1 MANAIAPLLSGKKH
15 AASRDTE
22 QSGSAREEH
31 LLEVIRS
38 LKDTIKELRTALQAA
53 NTDQTATSAR
63 EVAAEKD
70 IRSSYKAALLK
81 KTPGKSHL
89 VVKDIPDLG
98 DPLQPT
104 GLAVKA
110 LKGKHTFTAVQGKRL
125 YKGDNKSQLDMKHIG
140 PSKAVS
146 DWKVSADTEGAFAHV
161 LLVGQQV
168 AEAHFIA
175 TQAMS
180 QHACVCSVSAH
191 VLATGSKRNDASV
204 HGILTALGRSRDS
217 LTISGMTLS
226 VKVIT
231 QRMEWETKKDADV
244 KMTPPEHS
252 LLLCWERSGEGT
264 EDADHE
270 PVDLPQDKAA
280 IRVVCCLDPT
290 ILQVTGEDNAKMKA
304 ARWAEEKC
312 WELTSPYLTP
322 TLTHPPPMQV
332 GKRGSKYEVTMV
344 LPAPMVKQVLC
355 NSGKVTGAE
364 YRLFMNKD
372 TDVDTLKANMVWVK
386 LPQNTNKAIS
396 DHWKILHKQPWF
408 AGLIARDR
416 ADRLVAEGQH
426 RCCEKLLWPQAK
438 QLHMGGHALG

>member
-1 MANAIAPLLSGKKH
+1 M
-15 AASRDTE
+15 
-22 QSGSAREEH
+22 
-31 LLEVIRS
+31 
-38 LKDTIKELRTALQAA
+38 
-53 NTDQTATSAR
+53 
-63 EVAAEKD
+63 
-70 IRSSYKAALLK
+70 
-81 KTPGKSHL
+81 
-89 VVKDIPDLG
+89 
-98 DPLQPT
+98 
-104 GLAVKA
+104 
-110 LKGKHTFTAVQGKRL
+110 QGKRL
-125 YKGDNKSQLDMKHIG
+125 YKGDNKSQLDMKQIG

-180 QHACVCSVSAH
+180 QHACICSVSAH

-231 QRMEWETKKDADV
+231 QRMGWETKKDADV

-304 ARWAEEKC
+304 AQWAEEKC

-322 TLTHPPPMQV
+322 TLTPPPP
-332 GKRGSKYEVTMV
+332 Y
-344 LPAPMVKQVLC
+344 A
-355 NSGKVTGAE
+355 SGKEGLKIRSNHGAASSYGETGA
-364 YRLFMNKD
+364 L
-372 TDVDTLKANMVWVK
+372 
-386 LPQNTNKAIS
+386 Q
-396 DHWKILHKQPWF
+396 
-408 AGLIARDR
+408 
-416 ADRLVAEGQH
+416 
-426 RCCEKLLWPQAK
+426 
-438 QLHMGGHALG
+438 